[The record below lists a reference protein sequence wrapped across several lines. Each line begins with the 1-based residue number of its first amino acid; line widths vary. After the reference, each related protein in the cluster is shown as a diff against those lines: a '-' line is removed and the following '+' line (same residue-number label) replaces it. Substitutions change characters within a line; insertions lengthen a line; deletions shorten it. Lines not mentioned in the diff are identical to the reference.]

1 MPELVLRE
9 SPLARFDLAK
19 RATEATEA
27 TGAAGL
33 VVREHAFRGHINLR
47 GDAKDPHFTGAV
59 GGVMGDGLPIVPN
72 TLTELDGI
80 SMYWLGPDEWLI
92 VTPDDRR
99 VAILRQLREV
109 LAKLHVAITDVSG
122 GQTALHLHGR
132 HVRDVLA
139 KGCPIDFHPRVSAS
153 ASARRAISARRRS

>member
-1 MPELVLRE
+1 SGRSRSRWCSTAADGWARGCACRCRTAARSPPRSPTPCSSILKVRGKMPDLVLRE
-9 SPLARFDLAK
+9 SPLVRFDLAK
-19 RATEATEA
+19 RAAEATDA

-59 GGVMGDGLPIVPN
+59 GGVMGDGLPIAPN

-109 LAKLHVAITDVSG
+109 LAKL
-122 GQTALHLHGR
+122 
-132 HVRDVLA
+132 
-139 KGCPIDFHPRVSAS
+139 
-153 ASARRAISARRRS
+153 